1 MIEISAIRK
10 GLLQVISGHTH
21 QSVSEAG
28 LMSATSSRKYYRIFL
43 DHRLTPRDLQTKADE
58 ELEKIFL
65 RPRQEVL
72 QFAIP
77 NWELVAEETARK
89 KNRKTIK
96 VCWEEY
102 AAQVPADLKAM
113 TYKSF
118 CKAFKAYK
126 LHMPKD
132 VREMVL
138 RFDWPA
144 GEAVMI
150 DYSGDTVPY
159 VDIVTGEIRQA
170 QVFVGVLAHSMYIF
184 CTATARQTTDDW
196 VDAVI
201 AMYKFF
207 GGCAHTIIVDNP
219 KPLVTTVH
227 PVSTVFQKLFL
238 RCCEHYG
245 STPLAARPGAP
256 RDKGAVE
263 GAVHLVQERVLSKM
277 MKTQYMGL
285 DAVKADMTVHLEDL
299 NNRPFVE
306 RRELTRAEAFE
317 EERPFLKPL
326 PKVEFEP
333 SSDAKVLSVRND
345 YQVRFNNKRLSVPH
359 EYVGKKVR
367 VVHYPRQGHYVIY
380 NLVTGE
386 RITEHYAEQG
396 RRTYVKREHMPK
408 AHAVMVKTREEHLA
422 DLEQIGPNVYKLA
435 QRITERLSYTV
446 ARTRLSALA
455 GIVTADCAEY
465 YETCARETLKMAEPS
480 LQAFIDHVG
489 QGHEERDRRMKVAK
503 TRKKKVREAVNENL
517 RGSQHYAQQLREAAN
532 AE

>member
-144 GEAVMI
+144 
-150 DYSGDTVPY
+150 
-159 VDIVTGEIRQA
+159 
-170 QVFVGVLAHSMYIF
+170 VLRHRS
-184 CTATARQTTDDW
+184 
-196 VDAVI
+196 
-201 AMYKFF
+201 
-207 GGCAHTIIVDNP
+207 
-219 KPLVTTVH
+219 
-227 PVSTVFQKLFL
+227 L
-238 RCCEHYG
+238 RRHRHG
-245 STPLAARPGAP
+245 
-256 RDKGAVE
+256 
-263 GAVHLVQERVLSKM
+263 
-277 MKTQYMGL
+277 
-285 DAVKADMTVHLEDL
+285 
-299 NNRPFVE
+299 
-306 RRELTRAEAFE
+306 
-317 EERPFLKPL
+317 
-326 PKVEFEP
+326 
-333 SSDAKVLSVRND
+333 
-345 YQVRFNNKRLSVPH
+345 
-359 EYVGKKVR
+359 
-367 VVHYPRQGHYVIY
+367 
-380 NLVTGE
+380 
-386 RITEHYAEQG
+386 
-396 RRTYVKREHMPK
+396 
-408 AHAVMVKTREEHLA
+408 
-422 DLEQIGPNVYKLA
+422 
-435 QRITERLSYTV
+435 
-446 ARTRLSALA
+446 
-455 GIVTADCAEY
+455 
-465 YETCARETLKMAEPS
+465 
-480 LQAFIDHVG
+480 
-489 QGHEERDRRMKVAK
+489 
-503 TRKKKVREAVNENL
+503 
-517 RGSQHYAQQLREAAN
+517 
-532 AE
+532 

>member
-238 RCCEHYG
+238 RCCEH
-245 STPLAARPGAP
+245 S
-256 RDKGAVE
+256 
-263 GAVHLVQERVLSKM
+263 
-277 MKTQYMGL
+277 
-285 DAVKADMTVHLEDL
+285 
-299 NNRPFVE
+299 
-306 RRELTRAEAFE
+306 
-317 EERPFLKPL
+317 
-326 PKVEFEP
+326 
-333 SSDAKVLSVRND
+333 
-345 YQVRFNNKRLSVPH
+345 
-359 EYVGKKVR
+359 
-367 VVHYPRQGHYVIY
+367 
-380 NLVTGE
+380 
-386 RITEHYAEQG
+386 
-396 RRTYVKREHMPK
+396 
-408 AHAVMVKTREEHLA
+408 
-422 DLEQIGPNVYKLA
+422 
-435 QRITERLSYTV
+435 
-446 ARTRLSALA
+446 
-455 GIVTADCAEY
+455 
-465 YETCARETLKMAEPS
+465 
-480 LQAFIDHVG
+480 
-489 QGHEERDRRMKVAK
+489 
-503 TRKKKVREAVNENL
+503 
-517 RGSQHYAQQLREAAN
+517 
-532 AE
+532 

>member
-1 MIEISAIRK
+1 
-10 GLLQVISGHTH
+10 
-21 QSVSEAG
+21 
-28 LMSATSSRKYYRIFL
+28 
-43 DHRLTPRDLQTKADE
+43 
-58 ELEKIFL
+58 
-65 RPRQEVL
+65 
-72 QFAIP
+72 
-77 NWELVAEETARK
+77 
-89 KNRKTIK
+89 
-96 VCWEEY
+96 
-102 AAQVPADLKAM
+102 M

-285 DAVKADMTVHLEDL
+285 DAVKADMAVHLEDL

-517 RGSQHYAQQLREAAN
+517 RGSQHYAQLLREAAN